1 MACRKSSLTGGS
13 DVTVV
18 LEDCCHI
25 PLFSGVGGAVIF
37 DSTNDGATFSK
48 EIPAGIILGVDAAT
62 FADGQLVVASSET
75 TSLNVQAFLKPPYV
89 AISTPVNPN
98 GRHDG
103 DTSLTTYE
111 GGVLVASD
119 DASGNTLVE
128 YAPKGRNFNLSSSYG
143 PPVGIFNGE
152 DLAGVSGSALLT
164 YSATATPGAF
174 LRFFDGKSYGQR
186 HEVPAPVG
194 GGERY
199 WSLEDA
205 GGLVHVFFL
214 DRNTSSDVFSETT
227 SNGVQWSPL
236 AVYESAPN
244 ADGLVPVLSPSG
256 VGLLYETEV
265 GSSPA
270 LAQPVLNYQSVVI
283 KLARERAPAGKR
295 TTLTGQVAPRLAGQE
310 VILERRITVGHW
322 SVVSA
327 VHESA
332 RGRFSFT
339 VPGRT
344 DSYRAVVA
352 DKPGYLL
359 FGYSNV
365 VTLTARARLGP
376 TS

>member
-1 MACRKSSLTGGS
+1 
-13 DVTVV
+13 
-18 LEDCCHI
+18 
-25 PLFSGVGGAVIF
+25 
-37 DSTNDGATFSK
+37 
-48 EIPAGIILGVDAAT
+48 
-62 FADGQLVVASSET
+62 
-75 TSLNVQAFLKPPYV
+75 
-89 AISTPVNPN
+89 
-98 GRHDG
+98 
-103 DTSLTTYE
+103 
-111 GGVLVASD
+111 
-119 DASGNTLVE
+119 
-128 YAPKGRNFNLSSSYG
+128 
-143 PPVGIFNGE
+143 
-152 DLAGVSGSALLT
+152 
-164 YSATATPGAF
+164 
-174 LRFFDGKSYGQR
+174 
-186 HEVPAPVG
+186 
-194 GGERY
+194 
-199 WSLEDA
+199 
-205 GGLVHVFFL
+205 VFFL

-265 GSSPA
+265 GSPPA